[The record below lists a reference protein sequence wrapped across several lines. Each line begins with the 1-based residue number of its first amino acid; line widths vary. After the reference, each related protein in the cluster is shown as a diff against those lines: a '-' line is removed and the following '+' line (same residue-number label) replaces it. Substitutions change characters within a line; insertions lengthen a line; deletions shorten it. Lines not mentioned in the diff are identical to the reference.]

1 MSGVMQGVKVLELAA
16 WTFVP
21 AAGAVL
27 ADWGADV
34 IKVEH
39 PETGDPQRGLSVGA
53 VGARGVGGVSFIME
67 QPNRGKRSIGLDFAS
82 EDGRALLL
90 QLAAECDVFV
100 TNLLPGSLERARLT
114 VADLRAAN
122 PKIIYARGTGY
133 GVRGPEANMGGFDG
147 ASYFSRGGVAGMLHD
162 PAAPWPPM
170 QRPAF
175 GDIVG
180 GFAIASGIAAAL
192 YKREKTGEPSVV
204 DVSLLGLAAW
214 QISPDLVA
222 TGLLGEANLPRFTT
236 DDMPNPL
243 VNYYRTS
250 DDRYVQLMFLQA
262 DKLWPDA
269 CRLMDKP
276 EWKDD
281 PRFATGPARFE
292 NRVELISEM
301 RKVFEQ
307 KTVAEWREILATAQG
322 VWAVVQ
328 TPQEVLDDVQ
338 TVANGY
344 LRPVT
349 TLDGDHTY
357 DLVANPVQFD
367 ETPPDL
373 VRAPDA
379 GQHTDE
385 LLLELGL
392 DYDRIVELKV
402 AGVIN

>member
-1 MSGVMQGVKVLELAA
+1 
-16 WTFVP
+16 
-21 AAGAVL
+21 
-27 ADWGADV
+27 
-34 IKVEH
+34 
-39 PETGDPQRGLSVGA
+39 
-53 VGARGVGGVSFIME
+53 
-67 QPNRGKRSIGLDFAS
+67 
-82 EDGRALLL
+82 
-90 QLAAECDVFV
+90 
-100 TNLLPGSLERARLT
+100 
-114 VADLRAAN
+114 
-122 PKIIYARGTGY
+122 
-133 GVRGPEANMGGFDG
+133 
-147 ASYFSRGGVAGMLHD
+147 
-162 PAAPWPPM
+162 
-170 QRPAF
+170 
-175 GDIVG
+175 
-180 GFAIASGIAAAL
+180 
-192 YKREKTGEPSVV
+192 
-204 DVSLLGLAAW
+204 
-214 QISPDLVA
+214 
-222 TGLLGEANLPRFTT
+222 
-236 DDMPNPL
+236 
-243 VNYYRTS
+243 
-250 DDRYVQLMFLQA
+250 MFLQA
-262 DKLWPDA
+262 DKLWPDT
-269 CRLMDKP
+269 CRLLDKP

-307 KTVAEWREILATAQG
+307 KTVAQWREILATAQG

-392 DYDRIVELKV
+392 DYDRIVELKI